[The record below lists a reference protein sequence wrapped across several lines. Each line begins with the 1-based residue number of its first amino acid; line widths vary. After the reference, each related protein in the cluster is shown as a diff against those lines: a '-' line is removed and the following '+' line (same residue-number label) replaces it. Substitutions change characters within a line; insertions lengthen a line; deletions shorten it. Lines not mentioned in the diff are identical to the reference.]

1 MRKYLQLT
9 VTQAATKPT
18 ADEGGR
24 ERLLRLLKTHFGYDA
39 FRGRQEEAIAAVL
52 SGQDC
57 FCLMPTG
64 GGKSMCYILPALAR
78 QGTVLVISPLIALM
92 EDQVAALNAKGVRAA
107 YLCSTQSHQIKDKI
121 YSDLDCSKPS
131 LRLLYC
137 TPELVA
143 TSSFQ
148 SKLARAIARGLIP
161 LVAIDEAHCISSWG
175 HDFRPSYRKLS
186 RLRSLVPGVPILALT
201 ATANA
206 KVRKDVIATLDL
218 HEPVVLISSFNRP
231 NIHYEV
237 RYKDIMNNPQHDLQV
252 LLKQDKDKCAI
263 VYCHSRA
270 DCDEIGHYLSSHD
283 IPCRGK
289 AQASSR
295 CLVSRMQRGEE
306 EHGESQSTQD
316 EKLFDAE
323 GMRKRKGIEENVFT
337 SRMDCLRVWS
347 FIFLA
352 ALLYAC
358 FIVMLDQYA
367 AERLDRKTDKS
378 SLVKDDFSPVERVML
393 DYCRETGC
401 RRKKVL
407 THFGEIVQSNLCN
420 QTCDSCKHPGRVA
433 DQLEQVSEATSR
445 GCKMGTIV
453 MSSPMMDKQY
463 HLTEESEYMKRE
475 EDIEAGESIS
485 GSSGE
490 ENDNADEEDEADG
503 VKEALRDLKRKSHGK
518 VVSRLDALQRAEELY
533 NTRIPKKVKVEK
545 KLTSSTDEE
554 LRQMARQKLKE
565 ALRDA
570 LRKHGQL
577 TCFNS
582 LEAAANSLES
592 ECFSTFK
599 KAGRSFYHSRITS
612 RARQVACMSYEEAK
626 SNLSTSTSQSAEP
639 TDASLTVS
647 GDKLDGPEP
656 SLRRATAQ
664 SSPAYQQFVPPRSN
678 KPAG

>member
-9 VTQAATKPT
+9 VTQAATKPK

-107 YLCSTQSHQIKDKI
+107 HLCSTQSNQIKDKI

-148 SKLARAIARGLIP
+148 SKLARANARGVIP
-161 LVAIDEAHCISSWG
+161 LIAIDEAHCISSWG

-206 KVRKDVIATLDL
+206 KVRKDVIASLDL
-218 HEPVVLISSFNRP
+218 HEPVVLITSFNRP
-231 NIHYEV
+231 NIYYEV
-237 RYKDIMNNPQHDLQV
+237 RYKDIMKDPQHDLQV
-252 LLKQDKDKCAI
+252 LLKKDKDKCAI

-270 DCDEIGHYLSSHD
+270 DCDHIGHYLSSHD
-283 IPCRGK
+283 ITCRVYHAGLK
-289 AQASSR
+289 DAVRSQALELWSSGQ
-295 CLVSRMQRGEE
+295 VP
-306 EHGESQSTQD
+306 
-316 EKLFDAE
+316 
-323 GMRKRKGIEENVFT
+323 V
-337 SRMDCLRVWS
+337 
-347 FIFLA
+347 
-352 ALLYAC
+352 
-358 FIVMLDQYA
+358 IVATIAFGAMLDNQY
-367 AERLDRKTDKS
+367 
-378 SLVKDDFSPVERVML
+378 PVGG
-393 DYCRETGC
+393 T
-401 RRKKVL
+401 
-407 THFGEIVQSNLCN
+407 
-420 QTCDSCKHPGRVA
+420 
-433 DQLEQVSEATSR
+433 EA
-445 GCKMGTIV
+445 
-453 MSSPMMDKQY
+453 
-463 HLTEESEYMKRE
+463 SEYMKRE
-475 EDIEAGESIS
+475 EDTEAGESIS

-490 ENDNADEEDEADG
+490 ENDNADEDDEANG
-503 VKEALRDLKRKSHGK
+503 VQEALSDLKQKSHGK
-518 VVSRLDALQRAEELY
+518 VASRLDALQSAEELY
-533 NTRIPKKVKVEK
+533 NTRIPKKVKVEN
-545 KLTSSTDEE
+545 KLTSSIDEE
-554 LRQMARQKLKE
+554 LRQMAKQKLKE

-570 LRKHGQL
+570 LNKHGQM
-577 TCFNS
+577 TCFDS
-582 LEAAANSLES
+582 LEAAANTLES

-599 KAGRSFYHSRITS
+599 KAGRSFYYSRITS
-612 RARQVACMSYEEAK
+612 RARQVACMSHEEAK
-626 SNLSTSTSQSAEP
+626 SILSLSTSQSAEP
-639 TDASLTVS
+639 ADASLTVS
-647 GDKLDGPEP
+647 GNGLDGQEP
-656 SLRRATAQ
+656 SLRRASAQ
-664 SSPAYQQFVPPRSN
+664 SSAAYQQFVPPRSN